1 MDLKDIQES
10 LLNFPQIFKLV
21 WIPHCL
27 LMSYT
32 LRLTYGPSALSTSKK
47 APFSCLLRN
56 VLYTFPGGVV
66 SSLAMG
72 DPIFSFLT
80 NNFSVTIEIKKFTI
94 PNLRQSW
101 CHFLELI
108 NAPVLVFGVFLSLWH
123 RCKNCWH
130 AKITIFHGPRLAQ
143 ITPHSSRCKVDC

>member
-80 NNFSVTIEIKKFTI
+80 NNFSVTIKIKVHHFKFMKI
-94 PNLRQSW
+94 LVSFFRAYQCSCVGIW
-101 CHFLELI
+101 CFSLPLTSLLEL
-108 NAPVLVFGVFLSLWH
+108 LL
-123 RCKNCWH
+123 C
-130 AKITIFHGPRLAQ
+130 
-143 ITPHSSRCKVDC
+143 